1 MTMAARK
8 TPSYVYESGEI
19 DYFQLIEDRRVE
31 TEQHIEKLHIR
42 INGLKDELY
51 EEIADS
57 HKEIMQEI
65 REMKDEQREHDKTEA
80 EGLLKI
86 NNRLSDLETMKWI
99 VIGGAVAVGWLLLG
113 GLDAIKNALG

>member
-65 REMKDEQREHDKTEA
+65 REMKTEQREHAEA
-80 EGLLKI
+80 ESKGLQNI
-86 NNRLSDLETMKWI
+86 NNRLSDLETMKWV
-99 VIGGAVAVGWLLLG
+99 VIGGGVAVGWLLLG
-113 GLDAIKNALG
+113 GLDALKNLLS

>member
-1 MTMAARK
+1 MAARK

-65 REMKDEQREHDKTEA
+65 REMKEEQREHAKA
-80 EGLLKI
+80 ESEVLSNI
-86 NNRLSDLETMKWI
+86 NNRLSDLETMKWV
-99 VIGGAVAVGWLLLG
+99 VIGGGVAVGWLLLG
-113 GLDAIKNALG
+113 GLDALKNILS

>member
-1 MTMAARK
+1 MTMNARK
-8 TPSYVYESGEI
+8 SNYVYDSGEI

-42 INGLKDELY
+42 INDLKDELY

-65 REMKDEQREHDKTEA
+65 REMKLEQREHAEA
-80 EGLLKI
+80 ESKFLSNI
-86 NNRLSDLETMKWI
+86 NNRLSDLEMMKWI
-99 VIGGAVAVGWLLLG
+99 VIGGGIAVGWLLLG
-113 GLDAIKNALG
+113 GLDAIKNFLS

>member
-1 MTMAARK
+1 MAARK
-8 TPSYVYESGEI
+8 STNYVYESGEI
-19 DYFQLIEDRRVE
+19 DFFQLIEDRRVE

-65 REMKDEQREHDKTEA
+65 REMKSEQREHAEA
-80 EGLLKI
+80 ESKVLQNI
-86 NNRLSDLETMKWI
+86 NNRLNDLETMKWV
-99 VIGGAVAVGWLLLG
+99 VIGGGITVGWLLLG
-113 GLDAIKNALG
+113 GLDAIKNFLS

>member
-1 MTMAARK
+1 MTMTARK
-8 TPSYVYESGEI
+8 TPNYVYESGEI
-19 DYFQLIEDRRVE
+19 DFFQLIEDRRVE

-65 REMKDEQREHDKTEA
+65 REMKEEQREHAKA
-80 EGLLKI
+80 ESEVLSNI

-99 VIGGAVAVGWLLLG
+99 VIGGGIAVGWLLLG
-113 GLDAIKNALG
+113 GLDALKNILG